1 MQNTYDRCTERVRL
15 ALALAR
21 AEAQRTDTPGA
32 GAIGPEHLL
41 LGLLRERDG
50 VAAQALRALGL
61 NEERLRWAVAAA
73 QGQANAPP
81 PIRSGWAA
89 RWQRLRESFGSRPE
103 LERLPPAAEA
113 DLTPAVRDVLQRA
126 LDDVLRQD
134 HHVIATEHVLLQ
146 LVREEQGPAARLL
159 RHVEVTPA
167 MVRQA
172 VHDVMTR
179 ASRRGPRI

>member
-1 MQNTYDRCTERVRL
+1 MQNVYGRCTERVRL

-21 AEAQRTDTPGA
+21 EEARSTGAPGA

-41 LGLLRERDG
+41 LGLLRERGG

-61 NEERLRWAVAAA
+61 DEERLRWAVAAA
-73 QGQANAPP
+73 QGRAVAPP
-81 PIRSGWAA
+81 PVRSGWAA
-89 RWQRLRESFGSRPE
+89 RWQRLRAAFRPRPAVQ
-103 LERLPPAAEA
+103 RLPTAAEIE
-113 DLTPAVRDVLQRA
+113 LTLAVRDVLQRA
-126 LDDVLRQD
+126 LDDVQRQD
-134 HHVIATEHVLLQ
+134 HYVIATEHVLLQ

-172 VHDVMTR
+172 VHDVIALAGR
-179 ASRRGPRI
+179 QGRGI